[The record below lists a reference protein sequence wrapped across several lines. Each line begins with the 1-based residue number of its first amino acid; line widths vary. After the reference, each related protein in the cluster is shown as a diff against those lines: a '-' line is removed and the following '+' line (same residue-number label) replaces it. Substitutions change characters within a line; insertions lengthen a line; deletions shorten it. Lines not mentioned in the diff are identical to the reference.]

1 MIFDDLR
8 SIIIERMK
16 VLRMPI
22 DRNWD
27 TNYLCI
33 KYYDTIRRFCFFQS
47 PVTIHSSS
55 EIKRKM
61 LNDTEKKA
69 LENICSRLETGRPI
83 FPYLSRS
90 INNTNIKKSDFC
102 MKNWNIFHTHLGR
115 LPENSMQCHRSDRLL
130 FFTHN
135 NNNVYLIDVK
145 KHPKGSEWFDKELIL
160 IIYRNWPEL
169 LHPVSCIKPADKN
182 TIPDESYF
190 ELSKHVIIPIQI
202 EGKFYM
208 PTNFG
213 VATSGDSQ
221 IAVEQTDLFF
231 MELSNFSSC
240 ILRDMGD
247 RFFIYEDAAAAPI
260 AQISNIWS
268 QPFL

>member
-1 MIFDDLR
+1 
-8 SIIIERMK
+8 
-16 VLRMPI
+16 
-22 DRNWD
+22 
-27 TNYLCI
+27 
-33 KYYDTIRRFCFFQS
+33 
-47 PVTIHSSS
+47 
-55 EIKRKM
+55 
-61 LNDTEKKA
+61 
-69 LENICSRLETGRPI
+69 
-83 FPYLSRS
+83 
-90 INNTNIKKSDFC
+90 
-102 MKNWNIFHTHLGR
+102 MKNWNIFHAHLGR

-169 LHPVSCIKPADKN
+169 LHPVSCIKPAGKN